1 MVKRLASIALFTG
14 AAHIF
19 TLITLKF
26 LSQRISTDHISS
38 IGELDSLFQFVINI
52 LAFGL
57 QLSAVRNIAILDNW
71 KEVYSKV
78 QVARI
83 TLGFILI
90 PFILLS
96 FFKMSYQYLFLAPLF
111 ALNGDYALYARGKPV
126 FASLLSFGRVLIPSL
141 VLIVFSVWQQTY
153 IVQAYIISTVVIY
166 GVTSVVTAKRLGTHY
181 WYFPS
186 LQKLQ
191 LYVQSFS
198 LGIVTMSYYFLGLG
212 MLIIAAYFYHK
223 GVIAVCYLGI
233 KLYVIFKGVI
243 RIINQAFI
251 KEMKDEEVGLKV
263 DQLAGFLGIAF
274 AGAILIYP
282 KSFITF
288 FFNEGYLQYE
298 WFLMVIGI
306 AGFVSSAFTSLTT
319 RSLLN
324 HKDKSYAQYSVIAV
338 FTSIL
343 FIVILS
349 FFFQSP
355 FIIAIGLLIGEVLM
369 ALGLIIINKLNVVT
383 RLRFLLQITALL
395 SLPFGIKILMGGDT
409 YIAMISG
416 MVLYAA
422 VGTGMHHK
430 KFLSFS

>member
-126 FASLLSFGRVLIPSL
+126 FASLLF
-141 VLIVFSVWQQTY
+141 IVFSVWQQTY

-198 LGIVTMSYYFLGLG
+198 LGIVTMSYYF
-212 MLIIAAYFYHK
+212 
-223 GVIAVCYLGI
+223 
-233 KLYVIFKGVI
+233 
-243 RIINQAFI
+243 
-251 KEMKDEEVGLKV
+251 
-263 DQLAGFLGIAF
+263 
-274 AGAILIYP
+274 
-282 KSFITF
+282 
-288 FFNEGYLQYE
+288 
-298 WFLMVIGI
+298 
-306 AGFVSSAFTSLTT
+306 
-319 RSLLN
+319 
-324 HKDKSYAQYSVIAV
+324 
-338 FTSIL
+338 
-343 FIVILS
+343 
-349 FFFQSP
+349 
-355 FIIAIGLLIGEVLM
+355 
-369 ALGLIIINKLNVVT
+369 
-383 RLRFLLQITALL
+383 
-395 SLPFGIKILMGGDT
+395 
-409 YIAMISG
+409 
-416 MVLYAA
+416 
-422 VGTGMHHK
+422 
-430 KFLSFS
+430 